1 MYDEGYEYVLLFFTF
16 SNMINLGLLGIGRI
30 GKIHL
35 ANVVRHFPGAR
46 VVAAMNPSEAGRSFA
61 RSLNV
66 PLVTDQA
73 NDVLNHP
80 EVDAVLICTATDA
93 HADYVVAAARA
104 GKAIFC
110 EKPLDLSLSKVKW
123 TLDEVNKAGVPLMLA
138 FNQRLDPSF
147 QEVKNAIV
155 GGHIGEL
162 RSIHIISRDPAPPP
176 VTYIRSSGGLFLD
189 MSIHDF
195 DMARYLAGAEVE
207 DVFAKGFNLVDPA
220 IGEAG
225 DIDTGYIVIS
235 FKNRVTALIENSRQA
250 SYGYDQRLEAFGS
263 KGMVRAENPLKT
275 TTRFLDG
282 NGVHLSRNLD
292 FFIDRYADSYLL
304 ELSAFL
310 DALRENKPMP
320 ITGEDG
326 LQAMLIA
333 LAANKSMQENRP
345 VRIREV
351 R

>member
-1 MYDEGYEYVLLFFTF
+1 
-16 SNMINLGLLGIGRI
+16 
-30 GKIHL
+30 
-35 ANVVRHFPGAR
+35 
-46 VVAAMNPSEAGRSFA
+46 
-61 RSLNV
+61 
-66 PLVTDQA
+66 
-73 NDVLNHP
+73 VLNHP

-93 HADYVVAAARA
+93 HADYVIAAARA

-110 EKPLDLSLSKVKW
+110 EKPLDLSLAKVKL

-147 QEVKNAIV
+147 QEVKKAIA

-207 DVFAKGFNLVDPA
+207 DVFAKGLNLVDPA

-225 DIDTGYIVIS
+225 DIDTGYVVIS
-235 FKNRVTALIENSRQA
+235 FKNCVTALIENSRQA

-275 TTRFLDG
+275 TTQFLDG

-304 ELSAFL
+304 ELGAFL
-310 DALRENKPMP
+310 DALREKKPMP

-333 LAANKSMQENRP
+333 LAASKSMQENRP
-345 VRIREV
+345 VRIGEV